1 MLDGVRRRVDGRLD
15 AARRGLA
22 NLPRG
27 VRVAG
32 AIFLVVMWVLGV
44 QYLAADVGIPLAR
57 ALGASSD
64 AALSAAYLTTFGVL
78 LLTPF
83 VILLDW
89 EFGDSARSA
98 AGILLLMA
106 WFVAADRLAD
116 GVAAAFGLPYTP
128 VVVAAFLLPVLVVGG
143 YRFRKPGGAGPG
155 DG

>member
-1 MLDGVRRRVDGRLD
+1 MLDGVCRRVDGRLD
-15 AARRGLA
+15 AARRELA
-22 NLPRG
+22 SLPRG

-57 ALGASSD
+57 ALGASSN
-64 AALSAAYLTTFGVL
+64 AALSAAYLATFGVL
-78 LLTPF
+78 LVAPF
-83 VILLDW
+83 VVLLDW

-116 GVAAAFGLPYTP
+116 GVAAASGLPYTP
-128 VVVAAFLLPVLVVGG
+128 VVVGAFLLPVLVVGG
-143 YRFRKPGGAGPG
+143 YRFRKLGGSGRG
-155 DG
+155 SG